1 MTNLKHLPFLVPL
14 WLCGEMSLLVGVCGL
29 EARTTNSL
37 TTNSRTTNSR
47 TTGSRTT
54 GSRTTGSRITGS
66 RTAAGSSSV
75 HAGQVAPEGWVGFAD
90 AGGVVDDNVG
100 PAEADERQAHGH
112 AVVVVGFKENR
123 RCVG

>member
-1 MTNLKHLPFLVPL
+1 MTNLKHLPFSVPL

-37 TTNSRTTNSR
+37 TTNSHP
-47 TTGSRTT
+47 TGSRTT
-54 GSRTTGSRITGS
+54 GSRT
-66 RTAAGSSSV
+66 AAGSSAV

>member
-1 MTNLKHLPFLVPL
+1 MTNLKHLPFSVPL

-37 TTNSRTTNSR
+37 TTNSLTTNSHP
-47 TTGSRTT
+47 T

-66 RTAAGSSSV
+66 RTAAGSSAV

>member
-1 MTNLKHLPFLVPL
+1 MTNLKHLPFSVPL
-14 WLCGEMSLLVGVCGL
+14 WLCGEMSCLVGVCGL
-29 EARTTNSL
+29 EARTTN
-37 TTNSRTTNSR
+37 
-47 TTGSRTT
+47 SRTT